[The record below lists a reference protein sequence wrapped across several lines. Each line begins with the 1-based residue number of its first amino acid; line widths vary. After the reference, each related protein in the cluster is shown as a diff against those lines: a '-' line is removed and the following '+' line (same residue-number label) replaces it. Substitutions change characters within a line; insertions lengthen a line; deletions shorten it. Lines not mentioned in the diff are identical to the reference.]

1 MSNLPFFER
10 CVIKSFAVNIFRSE
24 MEELCAPL
32 FERVEQTLR
41 RCLADSG
48 LKQEDI
54 SEIELIGG
62 STRIPAVKSLIEQV
76 FGKPPSTT
84 LNQDECVARGA
95 AIMAAMLS
103 PSFKVREFS
112 LTDLQ
117 PYAIN
122 LNWSGE
128 DVEHG
133 YVYPF
138 VNHVIRCLIFSI
150 YSF

>member
-1 MSNLPFFER
+1 MFDRRKRFLGKDEEVKCYRQSLFSVPLHT
-10 CVIKSFAVNIFRSE
+10 VYLGGYRSE

-32 FERVEQTLR
+32 FERVEQTLLK
-41 RCLADSG
+41 CLAASG

-62 STRIPAVKSLIEQV
+62 STRMPAVKTLIEQV

-122 LNWSGE
+122 LSWGGE

-133 YVYPF
+133 
-138 VNHVIRCLIFSI
+138 
-150 YSF
+150 

>member
-1 MSNLPFFER
+1 
-10 CVIKSFAVNIFRSE
+10 

-32 FERVEQTLR
+32 FQRVEQTLR
-41 RCLADSG
+41 RCLTDSG

-133 YVYPF
+133 QVSHILYSLCTRF
-138 VNHVIRCLIFSI
+138 LTVINLKFSERWKCFRSSI
-150 YSF
+150 AFLSPSF

>member
-1 MSNLPFFER
+1 
-10 CVIKSFAVNIFRSE
+10 

-41 RCLADSG
+41 RCLTESG

-112 LTDLQ
+112 LADLQ

-122 LNWSGE
+122 LSWSGE

-133 YVYPF
+133 
-138 VNHVIRCLIFSI
+138 
-150 YSF
+150 

>member
-1 MSNLPFFER
+1 M
-10 CVIKSFAVNIFRSE
+10 NIFRSE

-128 DVEHG
+128 DVDHG
-133 YVYPF
+133 
-138 VNHVIRCLIFSI
+138 
-150 YSF
+150 

>member
-1 MSNLPFFER
+1 
-10 CVIKSFAVNIFRSE
+10 

-32 FERVEQTLR
+32 FQRVEETLR
-41 RCLADSG
+41 RCLQSSG

-62 STRIPAVKSLIEQV
+62 STRMPAVKNLIEQV
-76 FGKPPSTT
+76 YGKPPSTT
-84 LNQDECVARGA
+84 LNQDECVSRGA
-95 AIMAAMLS
+95 TIMVAMLS
-103 PSFKVREFS
+103 PSFKVREFA

-122 LNWSGE
+122 LHWGGD

-133 YVYPF
+133 
-138 VNHVIRCLIFSI
+138 
-150 YSF
+150 

>member
-1 MSNLPFFER
+1 MSNLPLFER
-10 CVIKSFAVNIFRSE
+10 CVFKSFAVNIFRSE

-133 YVYPF
+133 
-138 VNHVIRCLIFSI
+138 
-150 YSF
+150 